1 MFYIMLYDMLNEF
14 NLKDFQHMIL
24 SDRVQDKM
32 SGFDT

>member
-1 MFYIMLYDMLNEF
+1 MFYIMLYMLNEF

>member
-1 MFYIMLYDMLNEF
+1 MPYYIINEF
-14 NLKDFQHMIL
+14 NFKYFPHMIL